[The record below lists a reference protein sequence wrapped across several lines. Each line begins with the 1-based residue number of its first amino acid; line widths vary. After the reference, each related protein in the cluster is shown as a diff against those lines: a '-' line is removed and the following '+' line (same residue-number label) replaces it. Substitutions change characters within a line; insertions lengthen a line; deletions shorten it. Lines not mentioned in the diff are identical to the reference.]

1 MRAGVIKELNIRY
14 ILFQRKIGEMSLKKK
29 KKKNTTLNFRT
40 FVKSFEVQF
49 VTFLNEES
57 F

>member
-1 MRAGVIKELNIRY
+1 MRAGVIKNLNIRY
-14 ILFQRKIGEMSLKKK
+14 LLFQRNIGEISFLKIQCCILFK
-29 KKKNTTLNFRT
+29 T
-40 FVKSFEVQF
+40 FVKSLDVQF